1 MPHFGEWRHS
11 MGSATKIFA
20 AALALQLICIKP
32 ALAAVGSAELER
44 HALAA
49 PVAAES
55 SVPALAAYL
64 VSNANTD
71 ADKAWVIFRWI
82 GDRVSY
88 DIDAY
93 LAGRMRDANATAEQV
108 LARRTSICDGY
119 AVLFRDLARNAGLE
133 VTKLSGYAKAYGV
146 PADTVFANENHAW
159 NLVRIQGVWRIVDPT
174 WGAGYINGDRYKKKL
189 DPLYF
194 FAEPQ
199 QIKFT
204 HWSQDATWRGV
215 AVAGIAKAEFETMPQ
230 VDPGLFHAG
239 VSGEALSAA
248 AQTPGF
254 REFVH
259 VFEQNHQ
266 DLVLLEAPLVAHLRA
281 GAEYRLRY
289 RSDAFEEIVAIH
301 DGKWERLTRAG
312 NIFEAN
318 IRPGPG
324 NILITGRPKST
335 GRPTSLF
342 EYTVE

>member
-1 MPHFGEWRHS
+1 MMRKALCFLAVLLSAAPEGAAWALE
-11 MGSATKIFA
+11 GSK
-20 AALALQLICIKP
+20 
-32 ALAAVGSAELER
+32 ELER

-49 PVAAES
+49 PAAAEAS
-55 SVPALAAYL
+55 IPALSAYL
-64 VSNANTD
+64 VGPATNES
-71 ADKAWVIFRWI
+71 DKAWVIFRWI

-88 DIDAY
+88 DIEAY
-93 LAGRMRDANATAEQV
+93 LAGRMRDADLSAEQV
-108 LARRTSICDGY
+108 LARRTSVCDGY
-119 AVLFRDLARNAGLE
+119 AVLFRELARQSGLE
-133 VTKLSGYAKAYGV
+133 VVKLSGYAKAYGV
-146 PADTVFANENHAW
+146 PANEVFTSENHAW
-159 NLVRIQGVWRIVDPT
+159 NLVRINGTWRIVDPT
-174 WGAGYINGDRYKKKL
+174 WGAGYINGDLYKKKL

-204 HWSQDATWRGV
+204 HWSQDAAWHGV
-215 AVAGIAKAEFETMPQ
+215 AVAGISKAQFETMAQ
-230 VDPGLFHAG
+230 VDPGLFRAG

-248 AQTPGF
+248 AQAPGF

-266 DLVLLEAPLVAHLRA
+266 DLVLLEAPLAEHLQA
-281 GAEYRLRY
+281 GAAYRLRY

-301 DGKWERLTRAG
+301 DGKWERLTRTG
-312 NIFEAN
+312 NIFEAT

-342 EYTVE
+342 EYSVE

>member
-1 MPHFGEWRHS
+1 MGARCGHG
-11 MGSATKIFA
+11 MGSAGIILA
-20 AALALQLICIKP
+20 AVLALQLVLLKP
-32 ALAAVGSAELER
+32 ALAVVGSAELER

-49 PVAAES
+49 PAAVES

-64 VSNANTD
+64 ASAAKTEG
-71 ADKAWVIFRWI
+71 DKAWAIFRWI

-93 LAGRMRDANATAEQV
+93 LAGRMRDENATAEQV

-119 AVLFRDLARNAGLE
+119 AVLFQELARHAGLQAI
-133 VTKLSGYAKAYGV
+133 KLSGYAKAYGV
-146 PADTVFANENHAW
+146 LAQSVFDSENHAW
-159 NLVRIQGVWRIVDPT
+159 NLARIEGVWRIVDPT

-204 HWSQDATWRGV
+204 HWSQDATWRSV
-215 AVAGIAKAEFETMPQ
+215 AVAGISKAEFESMPQ

-248 AQTPGF
+248 ARSPGF

-266 DLVLLEAPLVAHLRA
+266 DLVLLEAPLVEHLQA

-312 NIFEAN
+312 NIFAAD

-324 NILITGRPKST
+324 NVMLVGRPKSS